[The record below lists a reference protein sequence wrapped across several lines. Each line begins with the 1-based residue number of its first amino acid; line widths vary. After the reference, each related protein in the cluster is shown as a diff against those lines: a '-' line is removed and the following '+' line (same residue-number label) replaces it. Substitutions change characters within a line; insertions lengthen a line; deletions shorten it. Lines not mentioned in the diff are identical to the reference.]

1 MPGVVTLAIRWE
13 RLSPGPIGSRLRVVD
28 FDGGRG
34 AYYEPIDL
42 DALHV
47 AAQAGLA
54 GVVPLI
60 MICVWFLSPR
70 TYVRDDQNDTCAIN
84 LALWIAFLS
93 AFIYQGL
100 VGSFEDARHLWVLMG
115 LLTATSIPH
124 RP

>member
-1 MPGVVTLAIRWE
+1 MGKGLGLPVAQVYFMPPSGQLQLLT
-13 RLSPGPIGSRLRVVD
+13 
-28 FDGGRG
+28 
-34 AYYEPIDL
+34 
-42 DALHV
+42 DAHNFLLNV